1 MVDAEPHTPC
11 CSSFETYGGSSN
23 VFEHPRLNHAVDPCV
38 VDIQR
43 HLNEP
48 GQPDWPTLGELER
61 RCRLGRWGSICDGH
75 RHKWMGHNK
84 WTACAW
90 TTCVNGIC
98 DCALKWRSRTGH
110 WSLDLHVQER
120 AGRRNCCN
128 RTLIWSTRELF
139 ALGRQPCAQRIQHRW
154 WNTQFLLEA

>member
-23 VFEHPRLNHAVDPCV
+23 VFENPRLNHAVDPCAA
-38 VDIQR
+38 DIQR

-48 GQPDWPTLGELER
+48 GQPDWPTLRELER
-61 RCRLGRWGSICDGH
+61 RCRLEGGGPFATGIVTNGWDTTSGLPVPGPLCERDLRLRSEMAIEDWPLES
-75 RHKWMGHNK
+75 RP
-84 WTACAW
+84 AC
-90 TTCVNGIC
+90 
-98 DCALKWRSRTGH
+98 SRKG
-110 WSLDLHVQER
+110 WEKELLQQNLDLV
-120 AGRRNCCN
+120 
-128 RTLIWSTRELF
+128 